1 MNVKGTLP
9 LLVLQTLA
17 QEALHGYAIAQ
28 RIKARSEGVLDFK
41 EGTIYPTLHALEE
54 QGSIEANSIV
64 VDGRIRHIY
73 RLTDKGNK
81 MLEAQSLE
89 WAKIVG
95 AMNNVLAGAK

>member
-28 RIKARSEGVLDFK
+28 RIKARSEGVLNFR
-41 EGTIYPTLHALEE
+41 EGTLYPALHLLEE
-54 QGSIEANSIV
+54 QGSIEANSVV

-73 RLTDKGNK
+73 RLTDKGK
-81 MLEAQSLE
+81 GVLETQTLE
-89 WAKIVG
+89 WGRIAG
-95 AMNNVLAGAK
+95 AVNTVLAGAK

>member
-1 MNVKGTLP
+1 MNLKGTLP

-41 EGTIYPTLHALEE
+41 EGTLYPTLHALEE
-54 QGSIEANSIV
+54 GGSIEANSVV

-81 MLEAQSLE
+81 VLEAQTLE
-89 WAKIVG
+89 WGRIAG
-95 AMNNVLAGAK
+95 AVNSVLAGAR